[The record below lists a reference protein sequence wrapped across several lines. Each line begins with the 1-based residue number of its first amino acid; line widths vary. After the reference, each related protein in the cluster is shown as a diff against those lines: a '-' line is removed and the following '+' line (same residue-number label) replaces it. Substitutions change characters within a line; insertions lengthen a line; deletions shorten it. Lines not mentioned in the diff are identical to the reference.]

1 MDPGPMRTGPIAPLG
16 ARGYYWHTGSR
27 KAVRCQ
33 TEKGT
38 EEGFDEVVFAFD
50 LDIHNAIHHRDA

>member
-1 MDPGPMRTGPIAPLG
+1 MRTEPIAPLG
-16 ARGYYWHTGSR
+16 AILLLAHGLKKR
-27 KAVRCQ
+27 AVRCQ